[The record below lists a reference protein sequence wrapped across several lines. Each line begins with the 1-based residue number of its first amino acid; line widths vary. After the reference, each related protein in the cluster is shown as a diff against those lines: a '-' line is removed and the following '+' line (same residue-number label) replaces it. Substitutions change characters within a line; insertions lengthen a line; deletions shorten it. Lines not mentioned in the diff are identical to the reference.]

1 MDNFEI
7 TIDGLN
13 ERQRVLADIIWA
25 FDERKDI
32 DRFIKTLPTKEL
44 RNEANSILDLM
55 VMASIEQLYD
65 GISDDAEAK
74 SVMDRIFK
82 NG

>member
-13 ERQRVLADIIWA
+13 DRQRVLADIIWA
-25 FDERKDI
+25 FDDRKDI
-32 DRFIKTLPTKEL
+32 DRFIKTLPTQEL
-44 RNEANSILDLM
+44 RNEANGIVELM
-55 VMASIEQLYD
+55 IMASIEQLYD
-65 GISDDAEAK
+65 GIADNNETK
-74 SVMDRIFK
+74 SLLNKIK

>member
-1 MDNFEI
+1 MDNIEI

-44 RNEANSILDLM
+44 RNEANSILELI
-55 VMASIEQLYD
+55 VMASVEQLYD

-74 SVMDRIFK
+74 SFMDKIFK